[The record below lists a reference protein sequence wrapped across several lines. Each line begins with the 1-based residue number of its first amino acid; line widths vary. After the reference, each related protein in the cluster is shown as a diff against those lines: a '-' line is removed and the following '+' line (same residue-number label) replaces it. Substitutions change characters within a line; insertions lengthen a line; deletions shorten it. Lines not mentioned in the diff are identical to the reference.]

1 VYDVFSIAN
10 HIKKTGDA
18 MAGSLTNIDIDGTEL
33 VLDADGDTSI
43 TADTDDQIDIRIGGA
58 DDFAFK
64 ANTFEVQTG
73 SNIDMNGTELILD
86 ADGDTS
92 ITADTD
98 DQVDFKIGGTDR
110 VSIAG
115 ANIKV
120 LTGNIQFGASG
131 SETGQIEIN
140 STRLLLR
147 STGDASGLRFD
158 GSAYTPFKNGS
169 QADGTVDLGS
179 SSGKYKDLYLSNSV
193 KIAAATN
200 GTALLDLGDT
210 DNVNIGRIGYDNS
223 DNSMRFTTNSSEAMR
238 IDSSGNVMIGVTSS
252 TALLNVRG
260 QNAPLAVMFNSD
272 NSDKTILQMRH
283 DFARGSQNAT
293 MLQFLNNDG
302 NERGSIKTGDSS
314 TSFNTSSDYRL
325 KENVSYDWDATSR
338 LKQLKPCRFNWI
350 SDETNTLVDGF
361 LAHEVS
367 SSVLQAVS
375 GEKDAVDKDGK
386 IKPQGIDQSKLVPL
400 LTKSL
405 QEALTR
411 IDTLEAEVKTL
422 KGE

>member
-1 VYDVFSIAN
+1 MSNARNLANLLGTKTKVKDV
-10 HIKKTGDA
+10 DV
-18 MAGSLTNIDIDGTEL
+18 DGTEL

-120 LTGNIQFGASG
+120 LTGNIQLGASG

-179 SSGKYKDLYLSNSV
+179 ASGKYKDLYLSSGLYVGGTGSANHLDDYEEGIWTVSFPCTTSGSYTV
-193 KIAAATN
+193 RSGYATGYYRKIGNTVTVALRFETQGESSPVGNIQIGGFPFTFTN
-200 GTALLDLGDT
+200 TDPSGGLESFHYPILLRGYSANDANMGAFVNPQGGTNNALLYMQHSTNDT
-210 DNVNIGRIGYDNS
+210 
-223 DNSMRFTTNSSEAMR
+223 
-238 IDSSGNVMIGVTSS
+238 
-252 TALLNVRG
+252 
-260 QNAPLAVMFNSD
+260 
-272 NSDKTILQMRH
+272 
-283 DFARGSQNAT
+283 
-293 MLQFLNNDG
+293 
-302 NERGSIKTGDSS
+302 
-314 TSFNTSSDYRL
+314 
-325 KENVSYDWDATSR
+325 
-338 LKQLKPCRFNWI
+338 
-350 SDETNTLVDGF
+350 GF
-361 LAHEVS
+361 
-367 SSVLQAVS
+367 
-375 GEKDAVDKDGK
+375 DAVTPSDVANFEGSVCFTY
-386 IKPQGIDQSKLVPL
+386 I
-400 LTKSL
+400 T
-405 QEALTR
+405 
-411 IDTLEAEVKTL
+411 TL
-422 KGE
+422 